1 MGTDTEQADGRA
13 VLPTSKSSQMITL
26 TFENG
31 VIITLRTSGTEPKVK
46 YYSEIVAEPGNSD
59 WEGIKATLEETVAMT
74 VEQLLEPTKNG
85 LIPKSD

>member
-1 MGTDTEQADGRA
+1 M
-13 VLPTSKSSQMITL
+13 LPSSKSSQMITL

-31 VIITLRTSGTEPKVK
+31 VIITLRTSGTEPKIK
-46 YYSEIVAEPGNSD
+46 YYSEICAEPGNND
-59 WEGIKATLEETVAMT
+59 LDAIKALLEETVSMT